1 MRQTDYN
8 NGFSEDDLTVIDHLS
23 DAAKQRFR
31 LLSFVDQKR
40 MLRKARLLNKQEEA
54 KKKGKEK
61 NRNRKAKI
69 KKESKEETEEKRIRT
84 VTEKAESLLTSKQ
97 SKAVMGRDPA
107 INRVEKDVPDN
118 MRKGN
123 TETRAS
129 MRNSLQKGMKKEY
142 FIQRNRKK
150 GISGVKQDTKHF
162 AKSSTK
168 ISKALKRFSCVMV
181 KMIKLLLSSPVLW
194 GLLFVVILIVLLV
207 AVISLFLGSSGG
219 AGSGAESS
227 SYQAQVS
234 EQTENYRGLVETY
247 CNKYRIEDYV
257 DLCLAV
263 IQQESGGNG
272 KDVMQAEQSYHNTD
286 PPIDTPEESI
296 DCGVHEL
303 SDCLKSSGSKSSG
316 DIPLISLALQGYNFG
331 NGYIAWA
338 KENYGGYSLDN
349 AKTFSAKMCSSL
361 GLKRYGD
368 VEYVPHV
375 LRYYVPNGNTKV
387 TDKKAAALIKE
398 LKENNKA
405 EPAVWKVIEKGA
417 SLTGNVTYGMLKP
430 PRQDDGRDNPNVLD
444 CSSFVAWSFHKSG
457 YTGVP
462 YASTTKTFIDAG
474 NFVTVNADSLQVG
487 DIGLKSETAPTGG
500 ANHVGIY
507 CGKLKNGTKVWL
519 HCTSSSGTSF
529 TGNTTGVMMGAYTNF
544 TFFRRLSKW
553 NKEDS

>member
-8 NGFSEDDLTVIDHLS
+8 NGFSEEDLTVIDHLP

-61 NRNRKAKI
+61 NRNRKEKI
-69 KKESKEETEEKRIRT
+69 KKESKEEAEKRRIRA

-97 SKAVMGRDPA
+97 SKTVTGGKPA

-118 MRKGN
+118 IRKGN
-123 TETRAS
+123 TGTGAS
-129 MRNSLQKGMKKEY
+129 VRNSLQKGMKKQY

-150 GISGVKQDTKHF
+150 GISGVKQDVKYF
-162 AKSSTK
+162 AKGSTK
-168 ISKALKRFSCVMV
+168 ISKTLKRCFCVMV
-181 KMIKLLLSSPVLW
+181 KMVKFLLSSPVVW
-194 GLLFVVILIVLLV
+194 GLLFVAILIVLLV
-207 AVISLFLGSSGG
+207 AVISLFLGTSGG
-219 AGSGAESS
+219 AGSGTESS

-234 EQTENYRGLVETY
+234 EQTESYRELVETY

-303 SDCLKSSGSKSSG
+303 SDCLMSSGSKSSG

-338 KENYGGYSLDN
+338 KKNYGGYSLDN

-375 LRYYVPNGNTKV
+375 LRYYVPNGDTKV

-417 SLTGNVTYGMLKP
+417 SLTGKVTYGMLKP

-462 YASTTKTFIDAG
+462 YASTTRTFIDAG
-474 NFVTVNADSLQVG
+474 NFITVNANSLQVG

>member
-1 MRQTDYN
+1 MRQTEYN
-8 NGFSEDDLTVIDHLS
+8 NCFSEDDLAIIDQLS
-23 DAAKQRFR
+23 DVAKQRFWA
-31 LLSFVDQKR
+31 LNLVDQKR
-40 MLRKARLLNKQEEA
+40 MLRKAKLLNKQA
-54 KKKGKEK
+54 DTKKKGKEK
-61 NRNRKAKI
+61 NQKKKVKTNKA
-69 KKESKEETEEKRIRT
+69 SKEDLEKEQIKD
-84 VTEKAESLLTSKQ
+84 VAEKVESLLDSKQ
-97 SKAVMGRDPA
+97 SGFTADNKQGSDRSGKGRSSS
-107 INRVEKDVPDN
+107 
-118 MRKGN
+118 MRKRNPENKEPVRN
-123 TETRAS
+123 TAQRS
-129 MRNSLQKGMKKEY
+129 MRKQY
-142 FIQRNRKK
+142 FINSKRKK
-150 GISGVKQDTKHF
+150 GIAGRKQDTKHF
-162 AKSSTK
+162 AKGATK
-168 ISKALKRFSCVMV
+168 ISKALKRILGAMV
-181 KMIKLLLSSPVLW
+181 KMLKFLLTSPIGW
-194 GLLFVVILIVLLV
+194 GIVLVVVLV
-207 AVISLFLGSSGG
+207 VLLISVFSLFLSTSGG
-219 AGSGAESS
+219 AGSGTESS

-234 EQTENYRGLVETY
+234 EQTESYRGLVETY
-247 CNKYRIEDYV
+247 CSKYGIEDYV

-272 KDVMQAEQSYHNTD
+272 TDVMQAEQSYHNTD

-303 SDCLKSSGSKSSG
+303 SDCLKSSEAKNSG

-338 KENYGGYSLDN
+338 KKNYGGYSLDN

-361 GLKRYGD
+361 GLNGYGD

-375 LRYYVPNGNTKV
+375 LRYYVPNEDTKV

-405 EPAVWKVIEKGA
+405 EQAVWKVIEKGA
-417 SLTGNVTYGMLKP
+417 SLTGNVTYGMLDP
-430 PRQDDGRDNPNVLD
+430 PRQDDGRDHPSVLD

-462 YASTTKTFIDAG
+462 YASTTKTFIDAK
-474 NFVTVNADSLQVG
+474 NFVTVNAKDLRVG
-487 DIGLKSETAPTGG
+487 DIGLKSATAPTGG

-519 HCTSSSGTSF
+519 HCTSSSGTSL